1 MDKELTE
8 YLRKI
13 TQASYNKV
21 EERLSK
27 YDLVKGQAA
36 LLVIIKDNNGCT
48 QKELSEIMGIRYSSM
63 SERLNKLEVMGYIER
78 SIDEDNSKY
87 KRIFITSTG
96 KTAAT
101 QCRKI
106 QNEFNT
112 LLYKG
117 FTKKDIK
124 QLELYMEKLSRNVE
138 NI

>member
-78 SIDEDNSKY
+78 SIDEDNSKANRSLQKDFDY
-87 KRIFITSTG
+87 SMFI
-96 KTAAT
+96 
-101 QCRKI
+101 
-106 QNEFNT
+106 
-112 LLYKG
+112 
-117 FTKKDIK
+117 
-124 QLELYMEKLSRNVE
+124 
-138 NI
+138 